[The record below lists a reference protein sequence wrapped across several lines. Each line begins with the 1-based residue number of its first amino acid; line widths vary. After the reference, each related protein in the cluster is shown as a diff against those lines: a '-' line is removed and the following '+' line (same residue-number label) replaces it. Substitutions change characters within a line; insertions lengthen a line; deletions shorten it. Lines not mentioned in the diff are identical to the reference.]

1 MFFIRFCLQIS
12 EPLRPDELNQVL
24 ARYGLFDEQAL
35 PSAWIA
41 PYPLPTSIAA
51 RRPVRTFPASV
62 NGGVQPT
69 EIATV
74 PRDYSVS
81 PHGVRT
87 SGQPVPSS
95 SLIGQQPTTHRP
107 RELVGRGGEMDSF
120 MGIRDRGRD
129 VTDHTIAPLAYSLS
143 AELASVGK
151 HRFRLTYVT
160 DRLLV
165 VSYPPDAQE
174 ADHNEGAR
182 WLCHAFERRYG
193 SNYRIFNLSGF
204 TKELHLSSQVPVI
217 DLFWPAPLAPGLEQL
232 VTAIDQLDFWL
243 HNHDSNG
250 YHYGVGQDRRTPE
263 IDPATNRV
271 AVLHCTGPRSLLAT
285 YLAVYIC
292 QSKARFGP
300 LCGQRPGSPTAR
312 GLQWNERRFRRQ
324 V

>member
-1 MFFIRFCLQIS
+1 
-12 EPLRPDELNQVL
+12 L
-24 ARYGLFDEQAL
+24 ARYGLFDEQTL

-41 PYPLPTSIAA
+41 PYPLPSTISSGLQGRQFQPPGESDVPGPAPSISLSG
-51 RRPVRTFPASV
+51 T
-62 NGGVQPT
+62 
-69 EIATV
+69 
-74 PRDYSVS
+74 
-81 PHGVRT
+81 RT
-87 SGQPVPSS
+87 SGQPGTSHPMVIHHHGVP
-95 SLIGQQPTTHRP
+95 HRP
-107 RELVGRGGEMDSF
+107 GEIGPGTEANCTMGGTVGREETIDGA
-120 MGIRDRGRD
+120 
-129 VTDHTIAPLAYSLS
+129 DHITSPLAYSLS

-174 ADHNEGAR
+174 VDHNEGAR
-182 WLCHAFERRYG
+182 WLCQAFERRYG
-193 SNYRIFNLSGF
+193 NNYRIFNLSGF

-217 DLFWPAPLAPGLEQL
+217 DLFWPVPLAPGLEQL

-243 HNHDSNG
+243 HNHDNG
-250 YHYGVGQDRRTPE
+250 YQFGMGQDGVPV
-263 IDPATNRV
+263 DPATNRV

-312 GLQWNERRFRRQ
+312 GLQWNEHRFKR
-324 V
+324 